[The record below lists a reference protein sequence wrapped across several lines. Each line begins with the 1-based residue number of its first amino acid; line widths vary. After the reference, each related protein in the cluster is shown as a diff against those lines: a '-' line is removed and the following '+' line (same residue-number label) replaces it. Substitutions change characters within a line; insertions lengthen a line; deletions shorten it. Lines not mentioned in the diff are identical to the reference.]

1 MFEQISM
8 FELLN
13 PIESRFTSEC
23 RKGSG
28 FENGRVRIY
37 CASRHL
43 GTKELAGFLKVEYG
57 IGGHTSDFPDGS
69 RGSAMHNAS
78 GIEIREFRKPDVEKH
93 NWNEVAKEIKR
104 LIAMDDYLTA
114 KEKIMVKQ
122 LEDHHHGP
130 VPINEIHPH
139 FKIGVPA

>member
-8 FELLN
+8 FDLLN
-13 PIESRFTSEC
+13 PESRFTSEC

-57 IGGHTSDFPDGS
+57 VGGWTADFPDGG

-78 GIEIREFRKPDVEKH
+78 GIEIREFKKQDVEKH

-104 LIAMDDYLTA
+104 LIAMDNYLDQ
-114 KEKIMVKQ
+114 KDKQKIRE
-122 LEDHHHGP
+122 LENEYHGP
-130 VPINEIHPH
+130 VPINAIHPR
-139 FKIGVPA
+139 FRIEVPA

>member
-43 GTKELAGFLKVEYG
+43 GTKELAGFLKIEYG
-57 IGGHTSDFPDGS
+57 IGGHSSDFPDGS

-78 GIEIREFRKPDVEKH
+78 GIEIREFKKTDVEKH
-93 NWNEVAKEIKR
+93 NWNEVAKE
-104 LIAMDDYLTA
+104 
-114 KEKIMVKQ
+114 KIQVRQ
-122 LEDHHHGP
+122 LEAQYHGP

-139 FKIGVPA
+139 FRIGVPA

>member
-1 MFEQISM
+1 
-8 FELLN
+8 
-13 PIESRFTSEC
+13 
-23 RKGSG
+23 
-28 FENGRVRIY
+28 
-37 CASRHL
+37 
-43 GTKELAGFLKVEYG
+43 
-57 IGGHTSDFPDGS
+57 
-69 RGSAMHNAS
+69 MHNAS

-139 FKIGVPA
+139 FEIGVPA

>member
-8 FELLN
+8 FDLLN
-13 PIESRFTSEC
+13 PESRFTSEC

-57 IGGHTSDFPDGS
+57 VGGWTADFPDGG

-78 GIEIREFRKPDVEKH
+78 GIEIREFKKQDVEKH

-104 LIAMDDYLTA
+104 LIAMDNYLDQ
-114 KEKIMVKQ
+114 KDKQKIRE
-122 LEDHHHGP
+122 LENEYHGP
-130 VPINEIHPH
+130 VPINVIHPR
-139 FKIGVPA
+139 FRIEVPA